1 MTIQQARVIFQA
13 MRTAEILEELARLS
27 KQDRE
32 VIRLKLADLDGDGWD
47 DADDPLSDADK
58 ALIQSR
64 VEAHERDSSSAI
76 PWEQFDEVLKR
87 RLGMYQVLH
96 TARHE
101 HHWQKRV

>member
-1 MTIQQARVIFQA
+1 MSK
-13 MRTAEILEELARLS
+13 AEILEELPRLS

-58 ALIQSR
+58 AVIQSR
-64 VEAHERDSSSAI
+64 VEAHERDPSSAI

-87 RLGMYQVLH
+87 RLG
-96 TARHE
+96 E
-101 HHWQKRV
+101 